1 MRPRNLEEYSGQQH
15 LLGPGKPLRVQI
27 ERDDPSSMIL
37 WGPPGSGKTTLA
49 KIIAETTQASFI
61 EFSAVMSGIKEIKQV
76 MVAAAQA
83 AEMHSR
89 TILFVDEIHRFN
101 KAQQDAF
108 LPYVERGTI
117 RLIGATTENPSFEII
132 SALLSRCR
140 VYVLHPLSEEH
151 IAHLLRRALEDTER
165 GLGSLNLTADDDA
178 LALIASYS
186 SGDCRAAYNTLEVA
200 AQLAQDSNSRSPYPK
215 NLGVTGRH
223 SKEGTVSG
231 HDFSPFETPETQDGN
246 ESGHDFS
253 PSETPEPQDGNE
265 SGHDMPGSN
274 TTGLC
279 RADAASLPETARLNE
294 RNESGHDM
302 PGSNTT
308 GLCRADA
315 SSIPETA
322 RLNERNESGHDFS
335 RADRVQFD
343 DRALAP
349 EAQPQPRNRITKE
362 IATEAVQQR
371 VLMYDKNGEE
381 HYNLISALHK
391 SVRNS
396 DPDAALYWLA
406 RMFAAGE
413 DPLYL
418 ARRVVRMAVED
429 IGLAAPEALNL
440 CLSAKEAID
449 FLGSP
454 EGDLALAEAVVYL
467 CLAPKSNSVYTAY
480 SAVQAEI
487 EQTRQEP
494 VPLHL
499 RNAPTRLM
507 KELEYGK
514 GYLYAHDEEGKVA
527 DMDCLPDSLRGR
539 TYYKPTQ
546 EGREKLLAQR
556 LDAIR
561 NLRLRKHGGD

>member
-1 MRPRNLEEYSGQQH
+1 MSLFDGEPEGPKGPLRTAPLAERMRPRTLEEYSGQEH

-27 ERDDPSSMIL
+27 ERDDSGSMIL
-37 WGPPGSGKTTLA
+37 WGPPGVGKTTLA

-76 MVAAAQA
+76 MATAAQA
-83 AEMHSR
+83 AQLHSR

-108 LPYVERGTI
+108 LPYVERGII

-140 VYVLHPLSEEH
+140 VYVLEPLSEER
-151 IAHLLRRALEDTER
+151 IAALLRRALEDKYR
-165 GLGSLNLTADDDA
+165 GLGALGITADDEA
-178 LALIASYS
+178 LQLIASYS
-186 SGDCRAAYNTLEVA
+186 SGDCRSAYNTLEVA
-200 AQLAQDSNSRSPYPK
+200 AQLAQ
-215 NLGVTGRH
+215 
-223 SKEGTVSG
+223 
-231 HDFSPFETPETQDGN
+231 Q
-246 ESGHDFS
+246 
-253 PSETPEPQDGNE
+253 
-265 SGHDMPGSN
+265 
-274 TTGLC
+274 
-279 RADAASLPETARLNE
+279 AAN
-294 RNESGHDM
+294 H
-302 PGSNTT
+302 
-308 GLCRADA
+308 
-315 SSIPETA
+315 I
-322 RLNERNESGHDFS
+322 
-335 RADRVQFD
+335 DRP
-343 DRALAP
+343 LAV
-349 EAQPQPRNRITKE
+349 
-362 IATEAVQQR
+362 EAVQQR
-371 VLMYDKNGEE
+371 VLMYDKSGEE

-418 ARRVVRMAVED
+418 ARRVVRMSVED

-440 CLSAKEAID
+440 CLSAKQAME

-480 SAVQAEI
+480 GAVQAEI
-487 EQTRQEP
+487 EHTRQEP

-499 RNAPTRLM
+499 RNAPTKLM
-507 KELEYGK
+507 KELDYGK
-514 GYLYAHDEEGKVA
+514 GYRYAHDEEDKVA
-527 DMDCLPDSLRGR
+527 DMDCLPDSLKGR
-539 TYYKPTQ
+539 SYYHPTN

-556 LDAIR
+556 MEEIR
-561 NLRLRKHGGD
+561 RIRASKHGGN

>member
-1 MRPRNLEEYSGQQH
+1 MSLFDGQPEGPREPLVTAPLAERMRPRTLAEYSGQEH

-27 ERDDPSSMIL
+27 ERDDPGSMIF
-37 WGPPGSGKTTLA
+37 WGPPGVGKTTLA
-49 KIIAETTQASFI
+49 KIIAETTKASFI
-61 EFSAVMSGIKEIKQV
+61 EFSAVTSGIKEIKSV
-76 MVAAAQA
+76 MSSAAQA
-83 AEMHSR
+83 AELHSR
-89 TILFVDEIHRFN
+89 TILFIDEIHRFN

-140 VYVLHPLSEEH
+140 VYVLKPLSEER
-151 IAHLLRRALEDTER
+151 IVELLRRALDDRDR
-165 GLGSLNLTADDDA
+165 GLGTMELKADDDA

-186 SGDCRAAYNTLEVA
+186 SGDCRSAYNTLEVA
-200 AQLAQDSNSRSPYPK
+200 SQLAA
-215 NLGVTGRH
+215 
-223 SKEGTVSG
+223 EGAK
-231 HDFSPFETPETQDGN
+231 
-246 ESGHDFS
+246 
-253 PSETPEPQDGNE
+253 
-265 SGHDMPGSN
+265 
-274 TTGLC
+274 L
-279 RADAASLPETARLNE
+279 
-294 RNESGHDM
+294 
-302 PGSNTT
+302 
-308 GLCRADA
+308 
-315 SSIPETA
+315 I
-322 RLNERNESGHDFS
+322 
-335 RADRVQFD
+335 
-343 DRALAP
+343 DRAV
-349 EAQPQPRNRITKE
+349 
-362 IATEAVQQR
+362 ATEAIQQR
-371 VLMYDKNGEE
+371 VLVYDKSGEE

-440 CLSAKEAID
+440 CLSAKETID

-467 CLAPKSNSVYTAY
+467 SLAPKSNAVYTGYAAAQQDVEH
-480 SAVQAEI
+480 S
-487 EQTRQEP
+487 RQEP

-499 RNAPTRLM
+499 RNAPTKLM
-507 KELEYGK
+507 KELDYAK
-514 GYLYAHDEEGKVA
+514 GYRYAHDEEGRVA

-539 TYYKPTQ
+539 TYYQPTQ

-556 LDAIR
+556 MEEIR
-561 NLRLRKHGGD
+561 RIRTSKRGS

>member
-1 MRPRNLEEYSGQQH
+1 MSLFDGVPESPVSGLPSSKGLLHAMPGAPLAERMRPRTLEEYVGQEH

-27 ERDDPSSMIL
+27 ERDDPGSMIF
-37 WGPPGSGKTTLA
+37 WGPPGVCKTTLA
-49 KIIAETTQASFI
+49 KIIAETTKANFV

-76 MVAAAQA
+76 MAAAAQA

-140 VYVLHPLSEEH
+140 VYVLQPLSEER
-151 IAHLLRRALEDTER
+151 IAGLLRKAIEDKER
-165 GLGSLNLTADDDA
+165 GLGAMDLTADDEA
-178 LALIASYS
+178 LELIASYS
-186 SGDCRAAYNTLEVA
+186 SGDCRNAYNTLEVA
-200 AQLAQDSNSRSPYPK
+200 SQLAS
-215 NLGVTGRH
+215 
-223 SKEGTVSG
+223 EGTKHV
-231 HDFSPFETPETQDGN
+231 DK
-246 ESGHDFS
+246 
-253 PSETPEPQDGNE
+253 
-265 SGHDMPGSN
+265 
-274 TTGLC
+274 
-279 RADAASLPETARLNE
+279 
-294 RNESGHDM
+294 
-302 PGSNTT
+302 
-308 GLCRADA
+308 
-315 SSIPETA
+315 
-322 RLNERNESGHDFS
+322 
-335 RADRVQFD
+335 
-343 DRALAP
+343 AL
-349 EAQPQPRNRITKE
+349 
-362 IATEAVQQR
+362 ATEAIQQR
-371 VLMYDKNGEE
+371 VLMYDKSGEE

-467 CLAPKSNSVYTAY
+467 CLAPKSNSVYTAFG
-480 SAVQAEI
+480 AVQEEI
-487 EQTRQEP
+487 EHTRQEP

-507 KELEYGK
+507 KEL
-514 GYLYAHDEEGKVA
+514 GYAEGYQYAHNVEGKIA

-539 TYYKPTQ
+539 SYYRPTQ
-546 EGREKLLAQR
+546 EGREKQLAQR
-556 LDAIR
+556 MEEIR
-561 NLRLRKHGGD
+561 KIRAGKREGHSFESR

>member
-1 MRPRNLEEYSGQQH
+1 MSLFDGEPDGPKGTLRTAPLAERMRPRTLDELSGQEH
-15 LLGPGKPLRVQI
+15 LVGPGKPLRVQI
-27 ERDDPSSMIL
+27 ERDMLDGSGSGSMIL
-37 WGPPGSGKTTLA
+37 WGPPGVGKTTLA
-49 KIIAETTQASFI
+49 KIVAETTQATFI

-76 MVAAAQA
+76 MAAAAQA
-83 AEMHSR
+83 SEMHSR

-140 VYVLHPLSEEH
+140 VYVLQPLTEKQ
-151 IAHLLRRALEDTER
+151 IVALLRRALEDSER
-165 GLGSLNLTADDDA
+165 GLGAQELTADEDA
-178 LALIASYS
+178 LELIASYS
-186 SGDCRAAYNTLEVA
+186 SGDCRSAYNTLEVA
-200 AQLAQDSNSRSPYPK
+200 AQLAVENK
-215 NLGVTGRH
+215 KH
-223 SKEGTVSG
+223 
-231 HDFSPFETPETQDGN
+231 
-246 ESGHDFS
+246 
-253 PSETPEPQDGNE
+253 
-265 SGHDMPGSN
+265 
-274 TTGLC
+274 
-279 RADAASLPETARLNE
+279 
-294 RNESGHDM
+294 
-302 PGSNTT
+302 
-308 GLCRADA
+308 
-315 SSIPETA
+315 I
-322 RLNERNESGHDFS
+322 
-335 RADRVQFD
+335 
-343 DRALAP
+343 DRALA
-349 EAQPQPRNRITKE
+349 TD
-362 IATEAVQQR
+362 AVQQR
-371 VLMYDKNGEE
+371 VLIYDKSGEE

-440 CLSAKEAID
+440 TLSAKEAID

-480 SAVQAEI
+480 GAVQREV
-487 EQTRQEP
+487 EETRQEP

-499 RNAPTRLM
+499 RNAPTKLM
-507 KELEYGK
+507 KELDYGK
-514 GYLYAHDEEGKVA
+514 GYRYAHNEEGKVA
-527 DMDCLPDSLRGR
+527 EMDCLPDSLKGR
-539 TYYKPTQ
+539 SYYKPTQ

-556 LDAIR
+556 MEEIR
-561 NLRLRKHGGD
+561 RIRAGKRGG